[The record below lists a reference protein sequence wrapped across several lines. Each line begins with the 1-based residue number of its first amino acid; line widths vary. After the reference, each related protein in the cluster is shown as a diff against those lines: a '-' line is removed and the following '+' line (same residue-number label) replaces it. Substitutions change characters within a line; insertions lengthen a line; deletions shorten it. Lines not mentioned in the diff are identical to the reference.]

1 VTFQEFCELEDMKN
15 IIANLRMV
23 LINEHTGFNDY
34 RIIGIVYL
42 DGSAI
47 RDMKQVL
54 IMTVYKTNI
63 FSFRVKLIDHFVFP
77 PFSNSILYCGFP
89 SAVTVMTTV
98 ASNILPVFADL
109 QPFSLTFLSDRSFCA
124 TVAVRFLLML
134 SK

>member
-1 VTFQEFCELEDMKN
+1 N
-15 IIANLRMV
+15 ITNMISILHTI
-23 LINEHTGFNDY
+23 LCNEPTGFQYY
-34 RIIGIVYL
+34 RITRIVYL
-42 DGSAI
+42 NGTAI

-63 FSFRVKLIDHFVFP
+63 FSFRVKLIDHFVLP
-77 PFSNSILYCGFP
+77 PLSNSILYCGFP